1 MIPEIYT
8 ILIDGS
14 QPYGNTGYINQYTNH
29 STADT
34 AQNHNTPTYS
44 HTNTVI
50 RNTPK
55 NHRHKNPNTRHMR
68 HRDLSF

>member
-14 QPYGNTGYINQYTNH
+14 QPYGNTGYIYTA
-29 STADT
+29 TA
-34 AQNHNTPTYS
+34 HNTEDTHTQQNTTPSS

-50 RNTPK
+50 RNTP
-55 NHRHKNPNTRHMR
+55 
-68 HRDLSF
+68 